1 MFSQTT
7 DVLYSFKLDT
17 LFNEE
22 KNAYPVETLVNS
34 PDEDLSGSPNENK
47 WSLIRYISDL
57 Q

>member
-1 MFSQTT
+1 MYCTVS
-7 DVLYSFKLDT
+7 KLDT

-47 WSLIRYISDL
+47 WSFNKDTLVI
-57 Q
+57 